1 MKRTKKHKDIRQKYM
16 VSEKQM
22 QKMREEVA
30 TRATSIT
37 GILYLSA
44 LAEKGWTEDEIVELF
59 ETVSRYVNYIDDHLV
74 KLEQVQEIIER
85 RTGIKIECR
94 W

>member
-1 MKRTKKHKDIRQKYM
+1 MKRTKKKKDIRQKYM

>member
-1 MKRTKKHKDIRQKYM
+1 MKRTKKQKDIRQKYM

-85 RTGIKIECR
+85 RTGIKIECK

>member
-1 MKRTKKHKDIRQKYM
+1 MKRTKKQKDIRQKYM

-59 ETVSRYVNYIDDHLV
+59 ETVSRYVKYIDDHLV

>member
-59 ETVSRYVNYIDDHLV
+59 ETVSRYVKYIDDHLV

>member
-1 MKRTKKHKDIRQKYM
+1 MKRTKKKKDIRQKYM

-85 RTGIKIECR
+85 RTGIKIECK